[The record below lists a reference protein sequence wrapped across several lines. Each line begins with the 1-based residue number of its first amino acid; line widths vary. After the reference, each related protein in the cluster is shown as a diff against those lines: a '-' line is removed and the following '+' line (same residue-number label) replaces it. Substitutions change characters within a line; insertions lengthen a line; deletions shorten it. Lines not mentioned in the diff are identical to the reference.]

1 MNEWGNEYFK
11 KRELENK
18 YFVIEISLI
27 LDNYFYIKYIKNN
40 MRMLIFLCL
49 KNIGILFGVI

>member
-1 MNEWGNEYFK
+1 MNEEMNILK